1 MEKKVINARNKKH
14 IGKTFVVD
22 GNNQTVFNKKLHN
35 VGTTRDNG
43 WTPISLVSKRSVN
56 PIWLVLE

>member
-1 MEKKVINARNKKH
+1 MEKKVIDARNKKH
-14 IGKTFVVD
+14 VGKTFIVD
-22 GNNQTVFNKKLHN
+22 NNNQTIFNKKLHN
-35 VGTTRDNG
+35 VGETRSNG